1 MTVVVS
7 RPGLRLNEVSFGA
20 VFLAF
25 GFAALT
31 VPTLIS
37 LAQLSWSH
45 EFGAYGPIV
54 LVTGL
59 WLLWRQ
65 LPELRR
71 AGEPGSPWLTATI
84 LIVSLTSY
92 AFGRAFDFLTLE
104 AGGLYGVG
112 IGILQS
118 RLGVGIL
125 LKHWFPLLYL
135 AFAIP
140 VPGSVLDE
148 LTAPL
153 KQLVSMAA
161 THGLHAFG
169 IPVARQGV
177 TIIVAQYQL
186 LVEDACS
193 GMNSLVGLIAVSL
206 LYIYLMRG
214 SNLVYSL
221 VLTLF
226 VIPIAVAANIF
237 RIMVLILLTYFF
249 GNDVAQGILHFTAG
263 MLLFATAIVCVF
275 GLDRLIAYLASRLWR
290 TA

>member
-1 MTVVVS
+1 MTVVIS
-7 RPGLRLNEVSFGA
+7 RPGLRVNGVSVGDA
-20 VFLAF
+20 FLAV

-31 VPTLIS
+31 IPTLIS
-37 LAQLSWSH
+37 LAQQSWSR

-65 LPELRR
+65 GPEIRH
-71 AGEPGSPWLTATI
+71 AGEPGSLWLTVPMLI
-84 LIVSLTSY
+84 LALASY
-92 AFGRAFDFLTLE
+92 AFGRAYDFLTLE
-104 AGGLYGVG
+104 AGGVYGAG
-112 IGILQS
+112 IAILQS
-118 RLGVGIL
+118 RLGAKIL

-140 VPGSVLDE
+140 LPGSVLADI
-148 LTAPL
+148 TAPL
-153 KQLVSMAA
+153 KQLVSLAA
-161 THGLHAFG
+161 TDWLHVFG
-169 IPVARQGV
+169 VPVARQGV
-177 TIIVAQYQL
+177 TIFVAQYQL

-214 SNLVYSL
+214 SNIVYSL
-221 VLTLF
+221 LLTLF
-226 VIPIAVAANIF
+226 VIPIAIAANIF

-249 GNDVAQGILHFTAG
+249 GNEVAQGILHFTAG
-263 MLLFATAIVCVF
+263 MLLFATALVCVF
-275 GLDRLIAYLASRLWR
+275 GVDRLIAYMLPRLGR